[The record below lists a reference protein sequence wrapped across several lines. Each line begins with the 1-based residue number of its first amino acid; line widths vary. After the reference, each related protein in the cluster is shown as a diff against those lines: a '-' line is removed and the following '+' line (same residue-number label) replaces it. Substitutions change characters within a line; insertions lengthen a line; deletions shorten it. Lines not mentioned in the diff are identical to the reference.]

1 MMCNLIKC
9 IIRNMFYYLTK
20 LRQSKRQPTVFI
32 QKKTPNRST
41 AQHTNNKIL
50 KFSIPYLATT
60 ANLLLKTQD
69 FEQVYSSCPG
79 LVPLPYLLSL
89 FHYQMR
95 LHQATFVHANVK
107 RTHVHATAQS
117 LSLREEGEL
126 VCNWVTPVG

>member
-1 MMCNLIKC
+1 MIIKKETHSIYLEKQETDLLQSMQ
-9 IIRNMFYYLTK
+9 IID
-20 LRQSKRQPTVFI
+20 
-32 QKKTPNRST
+32 
-41 AQHTNNKIL
+41 L
-50 KFSIPYLATT
+50 KSSIPYLATT
-60 ANLLLKTQD
+60 ASHLLKKQD
-69 FEQVYSSCPG
+69 FVQAYSSCPG

>member
-1 MMCNLIKC
+1 MHNKEYALLH
-9 IIRNMFYYLTK
+9 YLTK
-20 LRQSKRQPTVFI
+20 LKCHS
-32 QKKTPNRST
+32 QKGNSQYLFRKKINRSI
-41 AQHTNNKIL
+41 AQHANNRL
-50 KFSIPYLATT
+50 KNSIPYLATT
-60 ANLLLKTQD
+60 ASLLLKKQD

-89 FHYQMR
+89 FHYQRR